1 MDQTE
6 IRKSENAFLVGV
18 LHGDQTTEVVKE
30 HLSELKMLA
39 ETAGA
44 KVVGQITQKLRKIN
58 PQYFIG
64 KGKALQIIE
73 QAKILNV
80 KLIIFDDELNPGQ
93 VKNFLKLAKN
103 IKIIDRNGLILD
115 IFQKHAQTRE
125 AKTQVELAQLE
136 YILPRLTRQ
145 WSHLERQMGG
155 IGTLAGMG
163 ESQIEVDRRLIR
175 QRISKLK
182 KNLTHIEK
190 ERQTQSKRRK
200 DEYRVALVGYT
211 NAGKS
216 TVMRALSGEDVFIQD
231 QLFATLDTTIRKVQ
245 LDKYHFILLSDT
257 VGFIRKLP
265 HDLVASFRSTL
276 LEVLESNLILV
287 VLDAASNQVSE
298 HLNTIDEVL
307 KELGAERYEALI
319 VLNKIDLI
327 SENGK
332 MNYLKRKYPDAIM
345 VSAKDQLRLDRL
357 IAEMIKSMDDDYE
370 TVEITF
376 SYDQGKELA
385 KAQENVEVLERHYQN
400 DSIRLKIKGRRNRVN
415 QIINQ
420 YQKKDPRK
428 TGVFYLSC
436 NQCFFRTALDTV
448 VASHI

>member
-1 MDQTE
+1 MDRTE

-18 LHGDQTTEVVKE
+18 SHGDQTTEVVKE

-73 QAKILNV
+73 QAKILKV

-93 VKNFLKLAKN
+93 VKNFLRLAKN

-115 IFQKHAQTRE
+115 IFRKHAQTRE

-182 KNLTHIEK
+182 KNLTYIEK

-216 TVMRALSGEDVFIQD
+216 TLMRALSGEDVLIQD

-245 LDKYHFILLSDT
+245 LDKYHSILLSDT

-287 VLDAASNQVSE
+287 VLDAASDQVSE
-298 HLNTIDEVL
+298 HLKTIGEVL
-307 KELGAERYEALI
+307 KELGAERYEALT

-357 IAEMIKSMDDDYE
+357 IVEMIKSMNADYE

-376 SYDQGKELA
+376 SYEQGKELA

-400 DSIRLKIKGRRNRVN
+400 DSIRLKIKGRRNRVK

-420 YQKKDPRK
+420 YQ
-428 TGVFYLSC
+428 
-436 NQCFFRTALDTV
+436 
-448 VASHI
+448 